1 MTLPYIYMKANNSI
15 SMHIGTNGP
24 QGKCKKQST
33 LGQEVKGHDRA
44 QEAKMDD
51 KCPFWRDL

>member
-1 MTLPYIYMKANNSI
+1 MKANNSI

-33 LGQEVKGHDRA
+33 LGQEVKGHNRA